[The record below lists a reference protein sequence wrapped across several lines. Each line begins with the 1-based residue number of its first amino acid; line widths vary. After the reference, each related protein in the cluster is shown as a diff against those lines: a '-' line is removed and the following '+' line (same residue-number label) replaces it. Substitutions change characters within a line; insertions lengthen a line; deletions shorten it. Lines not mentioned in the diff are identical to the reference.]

1 MSFKIK
7 MKDLNITWPI
17 LILKFILPLLSF
29 GLFGQIFLFLILL
42 FDCDNGYSYISEE
55 IKCRNGYWFMIF
67 SPFIAITMIIHI
79 LLGLL
84 TNQLYYRSIFA
95 LSKNDVLKKTNSI
108 NEVLLFFTKIFI
120 IIIFVLDTS
129 DESNHWTLLFLLI
142 IL

>member
-7 MKDLNITWPI
+7 KKDLNIIWPI
-17 LILKFILPLLSF
+17 SILKFILPLLSF

-42 FDCDNGYSYISEE
+42 FDCDNGNSYISEE

-84 TNQLYYRSIFA
+84 TNQLYYRSIF
-95 LSKNDVLKKTNSI
+95 
-108 NEVLLFFTKIFI
+108 FFK
-120 IIIFVLDTS
+120 
-129 DESNHWTLLFLLI
+129 
-142 IL
+142 